1 METEAAVPQIVW
13 GAVHAQNFV
22 TPASTTV
29 PRLLATPLASGER
42 IAGLSDYYSHGD
54 EAYS

>member
-1 METEAAVPQIVW
+1 METEAAVPQVVW